1 LARAGIL
8 ATHGTP
14 LEVAMALPERRR
26 PLLLGLAFAS
36 ALVLAGCGSSGDAG
50 GAGVGHLEHAGGT
63 HDMESA
69 AAEPIEL
76 PAGAEAP
83 RLRLT
88 ATPDAMGGFNL
99 RVSMANFR
107 LAPEHTGG
115 RPVAGEGH
123 LHLYVDGAKHTRL
136 YGNWFY
142 LDGLAPG
149 AHALRV
155 EAVANNH
162 APYHH
167 GGEPVSA
174 TAAVEAG

>member
-8 ATHGTP
+8 AIHGTP

-36 ALVLAGCGSSGDAG
+36 VLLLAGCGSSGD
-50 GAGVGHLEHAGGT
+50 AGVGHLEHAGGT
-63 HDMESA
+63 HDMEAA

-76 PAGAEAP
+76 PADAKAP

-155 EAVANNH
+155 DAVANNH

>member
-1 LARAGIL
+1 LARAAIL

-14 LEVAMALPERRR
+14 LEVAM
-26 PLLLGLAFAS
+26 
-36 ALVLAGCGSSGDAG
+36 
-50 GAGVGHLEHAGGT
+50 
-63 HDMESA
+63 
-69 AAEPIEL
+69 
-76 PAGAEAP
+76 
-83 RLRLT
+83 
-88 ATPDAMGGFNL
+88 GGFNL
-99 RVSMANFR
+99 RVRMANFR

-123 LHLYVDGAKHTRL
+123 LHLYVDGARHTRL
-136 YGNWFY
+136 YGSWFY

-167 GGEPVSA
+167 GGEPVFA
-174 TAAVEAG
+174 TAAVETG